1 MSSWFASLIKFTG
14 GVQARLPRKSQ
25 VARGKV
31 LQTDYHALVLQT
43 YHNTLVFVS
52 PKAVKVFNFS
62 FQASKLW
69 PSCDPGTSKQW
80 FLPHSSKW
88 IPISWGILVYIMFLL
103 NDDWFQIFELK
114 FLFCSCHGRQHEMF
128 TFSLAYLP
136 KTTTDVYI
144 WSLTE
149 LRSHKWFLCGRQDMF
164 TFDCLTKL
172 WSHKYFYVDSKICL
186 RLIFWQNY
194 CHILLCGQQ
203 EIFTFDLLTEL
214 WPHKW
219 LLCGQHPGRI
229 WKCDRDCSQ
238 VWNGPVKGEHLVLEC
253 CKNSK
258 TLVPGRPSAG
268 WA

>member
-1 MSSWFASLIKFTG
+1 MTLITSRASCDAKNYVVSPTFYPN
-14 GVQARLPRKSQ
+14 LPLFLHRYICHIRDISQ
-25 VARGKV
+25 
-31 LQTDYHALVLQT
+31 LWQT

-69 PSCDPGTSKQW
+69 SSCDPGTSKQW

-114 FLFCSCHGRQHEMF
+114 FLFCSCHGRQNEMF
-128 TFSLAYLP
+128 TFSLADLP

-149 LRSHKWFLCGRQDMF
+149 LRSHKWFLCGHQDMF
-164 TFDCLTKL
+164 RFDCLTEL

-186 RLIFWQNY
+186 L
-194 CHILLCGQQ
+194 
-203 EIFTFDLLTEL
+203 
-214 WPHKW
+214 
-219 LLCGQHPGRI
+219 
-229 WKCDRDCSQ
+229 
-238 VWNGPVKGEHLVLEC
+238 
-253 CKNSK
+253 
-258 TLVPGRPSAG
+258 
-268 WA
+268 